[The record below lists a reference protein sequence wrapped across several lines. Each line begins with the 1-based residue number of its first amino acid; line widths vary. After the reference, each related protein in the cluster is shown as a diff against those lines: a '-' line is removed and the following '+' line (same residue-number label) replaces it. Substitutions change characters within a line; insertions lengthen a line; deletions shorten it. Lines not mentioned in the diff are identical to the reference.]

1 MPVAR
6 VGGEVGQL
14 GQRQV
19 DLHDAAAGLPVLDV
33 GDEVVGQLGARNLV
47 EERDLRVQR
56 GDHQR
61 RVDLLAVLEDRAV
74 HPAAADDEPRD
85 PCVGA
90 DLGAEAA
97 GRPGDR
103 LGDRAHAAFGVAPAA
118 ELAVADVADRV
129 VRHHVGG
136 AGLVRAGPGA
146 DHAVDRERAF
156 DLR

>member
-1 MPVAR
+1 MKLGSSASAR
-6 VGGEVGQL
+6 LIFTTPLRVFQCSMS
-14 GQRQV
+14 R
-19 DLHDAAAGLPVLDV
+19 
-33 GDEVVGQLGARNLV
+33 DEVVGQLGARNLV
-47 EERDLRVQR
+47 EEGDLRVQR

-61 RVDLLAVLEDRAV
+61 RVDLVAVLEHRAV
-74 HPAAADDEPRD
+74 HPAVADEQPGDAG
-85 PCVGA
+85 VGA

-103 LGDRAHAAFGVAPAA
+103 LGDRAHAALGVAPAA

-136 AGLVRAGPGA
+136 ARLVRAGPGA
-146 DHAVDRERAF
+146 DHAVDRQRAL